1 MFPAHPL
8 CDTMSHQTL
17 DEHAAQSMLCTGPS
31 AKASCLSPSWWPVSE
46 HLSGVLWAPNSVFCS
61 LHVLET
67 KAPGLMN
74 LQASNKH
81 EREREKKQIM
91 ISYFTSQCG
100 WVGVSEVS

>member
-8 CDTMSHQTL
+8 CDTMSHRTL
-17 DEHAAQSMLCTGPS
+17 DEHAAQSMLCTGPLVR
-31 AKASCLSPSWWPVSE
+31 ASCLSPSWWAMSE
-46 HLSGVLWAPNSVFCS
+46 HLAEVLWAPNSVFCS

-81 EREREKKQIM
+81 ERERKTKQIM
-91 ISYFTSQCG
+91 ISYFTSRCG
-100 WVGVSEVS
+100 WMGVSEVS